1 MADGCRL
8 NFVKWRVHHCK
19 DMACRNVGFGRMVET
34 PVERFEVLANLL
46 RHILCEVNPG
56 GPMLLIHYR
65 RGIT

>member
-1 MADGCRL
+1 
-8 NFVKWRVHHCK
+8 
-19 DMACRNVGFGRMVET
+19 MACRNVGFGKMVET

-56 GPMLLIHYR
+56 GPTLLIHYR